1 MKISFCFLPALAVL
15 SLITACSTSSPP
27 ATSTPGGGQA
37 VSPASQ
43 IAGAAT
49 APLNDL
55 NLVRADIPP
64 VLVAARRDP
73 YLTPAN
79 LACESLAADILA
91 LDEVLGA
98 DLDTPATPGNPG
110 LIERGTSAAGNAAVG
125 ALRGAAEGVVPF
137 RSWVRKLTGAER
149 YSREVAASIA
159 AGTVRRAYLKGL
171 GLARGC
177 TAPAAPRR
185 AEN

>member
-55 NLVRADIPP
+55 NLVRADKN
-64 VLVAARRDP
+64 VAFHGCALLLVNQVAHPRQAQGMRVVAHIND
-73 YLTPAN
+73 
-79 LACESLAADILA
+79 
-91 LDEVLGA
+91 
-98 DLDTPATPGNPG
+98 GNG
-110 LIERGTSAAGNAAVG
+110 
-125 ALRGAAEGVVPF
+125 
-137 RSWVRKLTGAER
+137 
-149 YSREVAASIA
+149 
-159 AGTVRRAYLKGL
+159 
-171 GLARGC
+171 
-177 TAPAAPRR
+177 
-185 AEN
+185 